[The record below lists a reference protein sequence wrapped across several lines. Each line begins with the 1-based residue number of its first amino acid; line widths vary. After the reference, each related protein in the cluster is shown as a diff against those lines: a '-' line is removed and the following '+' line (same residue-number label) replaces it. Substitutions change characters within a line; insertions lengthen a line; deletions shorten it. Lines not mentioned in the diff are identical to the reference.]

1 MSLSLCYNGLVNRR
15 DHGEGAMTEEAGRIM
30 LTRGLK
36 STQGGFVFSRDLRQ
50 MSVFSLYGLSQ
61 EVLEQFAKN
70 IKCPHLLLK
79 VLI

>member
-1 MSLSLCYNGLVNRR
+1 
-15 DHGEGAMTEEAGRIM
+15 MTEESGRIM
-30 LTRGLK
+30 LTRGLR

-61 EVLEQFAKN
+61 EVLEQFAQN

-79 VLI
+79 VLP